1 MIRRMLKALTDQS
14 GAAAVEFAFI
24 APVLF
29 LLVMG
34 IAQFGITLNNYVI
47 LTDAVGTGAR
57 QLAVSR
63 GASTPRTT
71 TVTMLQGAAT
81 GLVTANITITT
92 RVNGTACATDST
104 CSTALASAA
113 GQAASVTATYPCDL
127 TVMGYNYAPGCT
139 LSSTMSERIE

>member
-1 MIRRMLKALTDQS
+1 MIRRLLKALTDQS

-29 LLVMG
+29 LLVVG

-63 GASTPRTT
+63 GTTTPRSSS
-71 TVTMLQGAAT
+71 VTMVQNAAT

-92 RVNGTACATDST
+92 QVNGTTCATDT
-104 CSTALASAA
+104 ACSTALSSAA
-113 GQAASVTATYPCDL
+113 GQAATVLATYPCDL
-127 TVMGYNYAPGCT
+127 NVMGYNFAPGCT